1 MKKILFYCAGL
12 LLLASCNQSA
22 KTENDALK
30 AKTDSLQTQLAKNQ
44 SDMDEVLG
52 LFGEVQNGFSLIN
65 QAQGRINVS
74 RTSSTENRQAAKAQ
88 IQEDMQF
95 IVNTMKSNKNRI
107 SELQH
112 KLNSGQI
119 KSLELQKTLTTLQNE
134 LVQKNQQLGE
144 MQAQLEERNIVIEG
158 LSKDVS
164 DLNSNVTELATQ
176 NEHKAKIVADQDK
189 NLNTAWFMF
198 GTKNE
203 LKEKRILEGDDVL
216 KGNYDKGY
224 FTKVDIRTLNAISL
238 LSKKAKVL
246 TSHPANS
253 YELVKGGDKMLTLKI
268 TDPTKFWSVSK
279 YLVVRVW

>member
-1 MKKILFYCAGL
+1 
-12 LLLASCNQSA
+12 
-22 KTENDALK
+22 
-30 AKTDSLQTQLAKNQ
+30 
-44 SDMDEVLG
+44 
-52 LFGEVQNGFSLIN
+52 
-65 QAQGRINVS
+65 
-74 RTSSTENRQAAKAQ
+74 
-88 IQEDMQF
+88 
-95 IVNTMKSNKNRI
+95 MKSNKNRI

-119 KSLELQKTLTTLQNE
+119 KSVELQKTLTTLQNE

-164 DLNSNVTELATQ
+164 SLNSDVTELASQ

-189 NLNTAWFMF
+189 NLNTAWFVF

-203 LKEKRILEGDDVL
+203 LKEKRILEGNEVL
-216 KGNYDKGY
+216 KGNYDKNY
-224 FTKVDIRTLNAISL
+224 FTRVDIRTLNSISL

-246 TSHPANS
+246 TSHPSNS

>member
-30 AKTDSLQTQLAKNQ
+30 AKTDSLQAQLAKNQ
-44 SDMDEVLG
+44 SDMDEVLS
-52 LFGEVQNGFSLIN
+52 LFSEVQDGFSLIN
-65 QAQGRINVS
+65 QAEGRINVS
-74 RTSSTENRQAAKAQ
+74 RTGSAENRQAAKAQ

-95 IVNTMKSNKNRI
+95 IVNTMKSNKDRI
-107 SELQH
+107 SALQH

-119 KSLELQKTLTTLQNE
+119 KSVELQKTLTALQNE
-134 LVQKNQQLGE
+134 LVQKNQQLSE

-164 DLNSNVTELATQ
+164 DLNSNVTELTTQ

-189 NLNTAWFMF
+189 NLNTAWFVF
-198 GTKNE
+198 GTKSE
-203 LKEKRILEGDDVL
+203 LKEKHIVEGDDVL
-216 KGNYDKGY
+216 KGSYDKGY

-246 TSHPANS
+246 TSHPASS

-268 TDPTKFWSVSK
+268 TDPTKFWSVSR